1 VETNHVKPDY
11 FLKTGLVSYTLKAN
25 WPYLLDMYHFSKFDP
40 KIFLNA
46 YCLIIFINRLS
57 SLYP

>member
-25 WPYLLDMYHFSKFDP
+25 
-40 KIFLNA
+40 
-46 YCLIIFINRLS
+46 
-57 SLYP
+57 